1 MCILAAIRPQHP
13 PTGRV
18 ARQTTVAAIVIE
30 VANLQPLRQSALFPR
45 PASPRTLH
53 QRNISLPRIRTA
65 IILAAGFGTRFLPAT
80 KAVPKEMLPLYDR
93 PVIEYIVE
101 EARASGLDRIV
112 IVTSAAKRAVED
124 HFDRHGQ
131 LEGALKARP
140 DALEHVVRTG
150 DVDVA
155 FVRQKEMRG
164 QAHAILGTR
173 FLLGDEPFALYYP
186 DDVIFGKKPAMRQL
200 LDVHEKYGGNVLAVQ
215 KVPHEE
221 IVHYGS
227 IDPEKVAD
235 RVYKVRR
242 IVEKPT
248 MDEAP
253 SDLGTVGRYVCTS
266 EIWPLLEKTPV
277 TSGGEMFLTDTFT
290 LAMEQGQSLY
300 ACEYEGERFDTGRPA
315 GLLKASLYVAL
326 HRKDTGPEF
335 RDYLRS
341 LKLD

>member
-1 MCILAAIRPQHP
+1 
-13 PTGRV
+13 
-18 ARQTTVAAIVIE
+18 
-30 VANLQPLRQSALFPR
+30 
-45 PASPRTLH
+45 
-53 QRNISLPRIRTA
+53 LPRIRTA

-101 EARASGLDRIV
+101 EARASGLDKTV

-124 HFDRHGQ
+124 HFDRNRH
-131 LEGALKARP
+131 LEATLRGKP
-140 DALEHVVRTG
+140 DTLGHVVRSG
-150 DVDVA
+150 EVEVA

-173 FLLGDEPFALYYP
+173 FLLGDEPFALFYP
-186 DDVIFGKKPAMRQL
+186 DDVIFGDQPAMRQL

-215 KVPHEE
+215 KVPHKE

-227 IDPEKVAD
+227 IDSKPVED
-235 RVYKVRR
+235 RVYKVHR
-242 IVEKPT
+242 IIEKPKPS
-248 MDEAP
+248 EAP

-277 TSGGEMFLTDTFT
+277 TGGGEMFLTDTFA
-290 LAMEQGQSLY
+290 LAMEQGQALY

-326 HRKDTGPEF
+326 HRPDTAPEF